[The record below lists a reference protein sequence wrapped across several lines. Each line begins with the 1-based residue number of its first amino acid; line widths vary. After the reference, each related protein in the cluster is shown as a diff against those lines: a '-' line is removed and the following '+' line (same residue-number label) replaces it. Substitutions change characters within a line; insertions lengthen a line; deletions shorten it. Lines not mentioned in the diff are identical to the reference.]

1 MDNIHIC
8 PVCEYV
14 HEEHDETPW
23 DSLPN
28 DYTCPGCGVEKEWF
42 ETNTLR

>member
-1 MDNIHIC
+1 MIDEMHRC

-23 DSLPN
+23 NDVPN
-28 DYTCPGCGVEKEWF
+28 TYICPGCNVEKDWF
-42 ETNTLR
+42 ETIPL